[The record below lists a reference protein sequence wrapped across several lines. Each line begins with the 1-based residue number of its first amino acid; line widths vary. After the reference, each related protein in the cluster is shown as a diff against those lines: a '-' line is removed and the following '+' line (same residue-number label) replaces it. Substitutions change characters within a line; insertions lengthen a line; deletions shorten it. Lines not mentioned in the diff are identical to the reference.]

1 MSAFI
6 THSDGYGSLT
16 SVGYFLSIV
25 IMVAVFLIGLSIVGH
40 RQHMTA
46 KTLAFSAVSL
56 AIAFI
61 LSYVK
66 LWQMPWGG
74 SVTLC
79 SMLFVVIVAYWYGP
93 SVGIIVAFTFSMLQ
107 FIQDGGAYILSPLQ
121 ACMDYFFAFTA
132 LGLAGFFSHKK
143 NGFIKGYILAV
154 ICRGIFH
161 SIGGALFW
169 MSGMP
174 ASFPKSISFLWPI
187 VYNYAYLIPE
197 MVLTLIIISLPPVKK
212 GLNNVTALARS

>member
-6 THSDGYGSLT
+6 TQSDGYGSLT
-16 SVGYFLSIV
+16 SSGYFLSIV

-79 SMLFVVIVAYWYGP
+79 SMLFVVIVA
-93 SVGIIVAFTFSMLQ
+93 
-107 FIQDGGAYILSPLQ
+107 
-121 ACMDYFFAFTA
+121 
-132 LGLAGFFSHKK
+132 
-143 NGFIKGYILAV
+143 
-154 ICRGIFH
+154 
-161 SIGGALFW
+161 
-169 MSGMP
+169 
-174 ASFPKSISFLWPI
+174 
-187 VYNYAYLIPE
+187 
-197 MVLTLIIISLPPVKK
+197 
-212 GLNNVTALARS
+212 